1 MHCCSKKGKYK
12 DISHRTSVLVPVTG
26 INQEY
31 YDFVE
36 SSSQIANESARSGM
50 RKVQNRLM
58 RSPYS
63 ELHIPPDCTF
73 NMVEE
78 NYFAKQSGF
87 TVGSWK
93 KYEAAEF
100 QTVKL
105 NIFKGSTSKIH
116 LVIHKKSSFI
126 GIMKVLPPSKMSEA
140 RTELNVLSL
149 SRDSPFI
156 IRVMDGFVLEN
167 YYIFLEFA
175 PFRTLDHLTQAMR
188 GLGSDCARLYAMEV
202 TCALKFL
209 HERNIM
215 HRDVKP
221 ENIYILLSGHV
232 ALADLGSSLR
242 MDGDTIV
249 SAACGTYVTRPP
261 EVWSGHPYSKSVDI
275 WQFGM
280 TLFNIISNSWPIVHP
295 NREKHISLVNNGK
308 ILFSDHFKDDASTN
322 LIGKMLQINPN
333 RRLTS
338 SQILKH
344 EYFEPLK
351 EPYSPPFTP
360 LQLFNLFD
368 LGEEEVVIKVLV
380 NSLESTL

>member
-63 ELHIPPDCTF
+63 EIHIPPDCTF

-105 NIFKGSTSKIH
+105 NIFKGSTSK
-116 LVIHKKSSFI
+116 
-126 GIMKVLPPSKMSEA
+126 
-140 RTELNVLSL
+140 
-149 SRDSPFI
+149 
-156 IRVMDGFVLEN
+156 N